1 MKILDRYIRR
11 SVLGAFI
18 IVLMIIVGLDLL
30 SAFLAELEELG
41 GAYQTKEALRYVL
54 MSFPRRIAE
63 FIPVAALI
71 GCLVGL
77 GALANSS
84 ELIVMRAAGI
94 SVGRIVF
101 SVLKPTVFILLM
113 GLGLSEKVVPYTEQI
128 AESQRSLLK
137 GGQDALKSGHGL
149 WHREKDEIVHINAVT
164 PDGRLY
170 GISRYQFD
178 DEGNLLKASFSE
190 EGIHE
195 KNRWDLSSSRSTEL
209 FPRHTEVVKQEHEQW
224 LFALTPH
231 NLSSAAV
238 DPEFLDLLSLY
249 RYARYLDEQELNAS
263 HYFLAFWK
271 KLLQPLVTVAMVLIA
286 VSFIFGPLRSV
297 SMSFRVLVGV
307 VVGLVF
313 QQAQDFFGYASLV
326 FNVDPLVAI
335 VIPVSLCLAAGLTM
349 MSRVR

>member
-1 MKILDRYIRR
+1 MKILDRYISR
-11 SVLGAFI
+11 SVLSAFF

-30 SAFLAELEELG
+30 SAFLAELEDLERD
-41 GAYQTKEALRYVL
+41 YQTRQALQYVL
-54 MSFPRRIAE
+54 MSFPRRVAE
-63 FIPVAALI
+63 FIPVAILI
-71 GCLVGL
+71 GCLIGL
-77 GALANSS
+77 GALANNS

-101 SVLKPTVFILLM
+101 AVLKPTMFILLM
-113 GLGLSEKVVPYTEQI
+113 SILLSEQVVPYTEQI
-128 AESQRSLLK
+128 AESERSLLK

-149 WHREKDEIVHINAVT
+149 WHREKNEIVHINAVT

-178 DEGNLLKASFSE
+178 EEGNMLKASFSE
-190 EGIHE
+190 SGTY
-195 KNRWDLSSSRSTEL
+195 KNNNWDLVGTQSTEL
-209 FPRHTEVVKQEHEQW
+209 FSSYTALVKQEHEQW

-238 DPEFLDLLSLY
+238 DPEFLDLVSLY
-249 RYARYLDEQELNAS
+249 SYARYLEEQELNSS
-263 HYFLAFWK
+263 HYSLAFWK
-271 KLLQPLVTVAMVLIA
+271 KILQPLVSIAMVLIA

-326 FNVDPLVAI
+326 FDVDPLVATG
-335 VIPVSLCLAAGLTM
+335 IPVGICLAAGLYM